1 MPRNV
6 CPQAAI
12 QFVHQWWFGIIV
24 QEVFGRAV
32 MKRAFQVFLIL
43 FGIVAIAIALL
54 HIFLGPSAIPG
65 SIPVNATMDSEDR
78 FYATLFAA
86 YGLALIWCVKDV
98 ETKSRTV
105 YFLTATFFVGGVA
118 RVVSIAAVGPPNT
131 FFTVMMTLELLLPVC
146 MAFAQFRISQ
156 GLDARTSP

>member
-1 MPRNV
+1 MVVWDYRIEN
-6 CPQAAI
+6 CFAEAA
-12 QFVHQWWFGIIV
+12 
-24 QEVFGRAV
+24 

-43 FGIVAIAIALL
+43 FGVVAIAIALL

-98 ETKSRTV
+98 EAKSRTV
-105 YFLTATFFVGGVA
+105 YFLTATFFVGGLA

-131 FFTVMMTLELLLPVC
+131 FFTAMTTLELLLPIY
-146 MAFAQFRISQ
+146 MAFAQFRISK
-156 GLDARTSP
+156 R

>member
-1 MPRNV
+1 
-6 CPQAAI
+6 
-12 QFVHQWWFGIIV
+12 
-24 QEVFGRAV
+24 

-105 YFLTATFFVGGVA
+105 YFLTATFFLGGLA

-131 FFTVMMTLELLLPVC
+131 FFTAMTTLELLLPIY
-146 MAFAQFRISQ
+146 MAFAQFRISK
-156 GLDARTSP
+156 GSDARTIP